1 MSNLTESQLESELQT
16 TANID
21 KIRHVWRKI
30 KLRERAEAI
39 HAHIEDAQ
47 ELNFDDLQGEH

>member
-1 MSNLTESQLESELQT
+1 MNESKLEAELQT

-21 KIRHVWRKI
+21 KIKHIWRKI

-39 HAHIEDAQ
+39 RDHAEDAQ